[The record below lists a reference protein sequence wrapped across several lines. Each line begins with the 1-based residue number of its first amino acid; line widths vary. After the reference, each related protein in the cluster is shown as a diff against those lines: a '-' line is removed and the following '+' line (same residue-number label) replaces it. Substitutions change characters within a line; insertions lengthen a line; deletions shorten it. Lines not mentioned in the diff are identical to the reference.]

1 MSPLCTNVM
10 KKGYQLLVTPKLAGL
25 QRQRFSH
32 QPLMSIL
39 LWLIE
44 CVDSDLKDELKD
56 VSLEVVTAQYVGDGY
71 PCLAIHYF
79 NKENPQDV
87 GPIVE
92 AAVERLLQVEVLA
105 IENEQEVFTAMVAL
119 RQGRGSF
126 ADALIAELGA
136 RAGCTRTL
144 TFDQKALRLRG
155 FKLV

>member
-32 QPLMSIL
+32 QPLMAIL

-92 AAVERLLQVEVLA
+92 AAVERLLDEKSVLDLVEFIATSNV
-105 IENEQEVFTAMVAL
+105 NWTA
-119 RQGRGSF
+119 
-126 ADALIAELGA
+126 
-136 RAGCTRTL
+136 
-144 TFDQKALRLRG
+144 RLN
-155 FKLV
+155 KIMDKD